1 MDENFKHSLQLIAEK
16 IEKNLDEILSPSLDG
31 DEFLNEA
38 MRYSVLGGGK
48 RLRPFLAIEC
58 SSFFDVDTDDVI
70 KISCAIELLHVYSLV
85 HDDLPAIDDD
95 DLRRGKLSNHK
106 YFDEATAI
114 LVGDGLQAL
123 AFEILSGSFNKIK
136 SKNQIELINLF
147 SNMVG
152 HKGMVGGQAIDIR
165 SNQNEEL
172 NIAKLLMMYKM
183 KTANLISFSCQAG
196 AIISDSNNLKRKAL
210 QDFGDNLGLVFQ
222 ITDDILDVIGESS
235 VIGKQTG
242 SDIKNKK
249 ITFLDYYDIDQARL
263 EINKYCDYSI
273 SSLNI
278 FDQIPPSLLKVA
290 NFVKEREF

>member
-183 KTANLISFSCQAG
+183 KTANLISFSCPAG

-222 ITDDILDVIGESS
+222 ITDDILDVIGESG

-249 ITFLDYYDIDQARL
+249 ITFLD
-263 EINKYCDYSI
+263 
-273 SSLNI
+273 
-278 FDQIPPSLLKVA
+278 
-290 NFVKEREF
+290 

>member
-1 MDENFKHSLQLIAEK
+1 MEENFKHSLQLIAEK

-278 FDQIPPSLLKVA
+278 FDQIPPSLLEVV

>member
-278 FDQIPPSLLKVA
+278 FDQIPPSLLEVV

>member
-278 FDQIPPSLLKVA
+278 FDQIPPSLLEVV
-290 NFVKEREF
+290 NFVKEIEF

>member
-263 EINKYCDYSI
+263 EINKYCDYSV

-278 FDQIPPSLLKVA
+278 FDQIPPSLLEVV

>member
-273 SSLNI
+273 SSLNV
-278 FDQIPPSLLKVA
+278 FDQIPSSLINVV

>member
-106 YFDEATAI
+106 Y
-114 LVGDGLQAL
+114 
-123 AFEILSGSFNKIK
+123 
-136 SKNQIELINLF
+136 
-147 SNMVG
+147 
-152 HKGMVGGQAIDIR
+152 
-165 SNQNEEL
+165 
-172 NIAKLLMMYKM
+172 
-183 KTANLISFSCQAG
+183 
-196 AIISDSNNLKRKAL
+196 
-210 QDFGDNLGLVFQ
+210 
-222 ITDDILDVIGESS
+222 
-235 VIGKQTG
+235 
-242 SDIKNKK
+242 
-249 ITFLDYYDIDQARL
+249 
-263 EINKYCDYSI
+263 
-273 SSLNI
+273 
-278 FDQIPPSLLKVA
+278 SLLTII
-290 NFVKEREF
+290 FLR

>member
-278 FDQIPPSLLKVA
+278 FDQIPPSLLKVV

>member
-165 SNQNEEL
+165 SNQNEEF

-278 FDQIPPSLLKVA
+278 FDQIPPSLLEVV

>member
-249 ITFLDYYDIDQARL
+249 ITFFDYYDIDQARL

-278 FDQIPPSLLKVA
+278 FDQIPPSLLEVV

>member
-172 NIAKLLMMYKM
+172 NIPKLLIMYKM

-210 QDFGDNLGLVFQ
+210 QEFGDNLGLVFQ
-222 ITDDILDVIGESS
+222 ITDDILDVFGESS

-278 FDQIPPSLLKVA
+278 FDQIPPSLLEVV

>member
-1 MDENFKHSLQLIAEK
+1 MDENYKHSLQLIAEK

-278 FDQIPPSLLKVA
+278 FDQIPPSLLEVV

>member
-48 RLRPFLAIEC
+48 RLRPFLAIEG

-278 FDQIPPSLLKVA
+278 FDQIPPSLLEVV

>member
-48 RLRPFLAIEC
+48 RLRPFLAIEG

-222 ITDDILDVIGESS
+222 VTDDILDVIGESS

-278 FDQIPPSLLKVA
+278 FDQIPPSLLEVV

>member
-183 KTANLISFSCQAG
+183 KTANLISFSCQVG

-278 FDQIPPSLLKVA
+278 FDQIPPSLLEVV

>member
-58 SSFFDVDTDDVI
+58 SSFFDVDADDVI

-278 FDQIPPSLLKVA
+278 FDQIPPSLLEVV

>member
-1 MDENFKHSLQLIAEK
+1 MDENFKHSLQLVAEK

-278 FDQIPPSLLKVA
+278 FDQIPPSLLEVV